1 MAIVAAAAVLLI
13 SAVAVA
19 TVVLY
24 ILFITGVRNHLTE
37 LTSLSEV
44 QESVRRVFAGVLLLL
59 LGLEL
64 LETLKLYFRHHTVKT
79 ETILIVAMIAV
90 GRHIIQID
98 FEHTPGAVLAGTATL
113 MLALSGSYV
122 LVRWSSARHGLTPT
136 SSSKER

>member
-1 MAIVAAAAVLLI
+1 VAIVGAAALLLI
-13 SAVAVA
+13 AAVIAA

-24 ILFITGVRNHLTE
+24 MLFIAGVRDHLTE
-37 LTSLSEV
+37 LNSLAEV

-98 FEHTPGAVLAGTATL
+98 FEHTPGTVLAGTATL

-122 LVRWSSARHGLTPT
+122 LVRWSSLKHALPNT
-136 SSSKER
+136 SSSDQR

>member
-1 MAIVAAAAVLLI
+1 MGAAALLLVAAV
-13 SAVAVA
+13 VAA

-24 ILFITGVRNHLTE
+24 MLFIAGVRDNLTE
-37 LTSLSEV
+37 LSSLSEV

-98 FEHTPGAVLAGTATL
+98 FEHTSGTVLAGTATL

-122 LVRWSSARHGLTPT
+122 LVRWSSVRQALPE
-136 SSSKER
+136 K